1 VTTRPD
7 HAAEARRLLTLVRPT
22 ALTQA
27 ELPEFYAYETPAN
40 IVAAANVH
48 ATLALVEEQRT
59 ANLIAA
65 DRLDTILSPHGIG
78 GEEYNAFWAKHA
90 GNITQRLGMNA

>member
-1 VTTRPD
+1 MSTTVRALNPID
-7 HAAEARRLLTLVRPT
+7 AALDAVNYASSLDMQQKHLAIAQIEATRAQTAVLEQLV
-22 ALTQA
+22 
-27 ELPEFYAYETPAN
+27 Y
-40 IVAAANVH
+40 
-48 ATLALVEEQRT
+48 EQRT

-90 GNITQRLGMNA
+90 GNITQRLGMEA